1 MARITV
7 EDCIKL
13 INNQYDLVILAKERA
28 VQLGRGATPSVDPE
42 NDKKPVI
49 ALREI
54 SESKITPEELKESII
69 SKLRQIPDYEEE
81 EELEEVDNDTF
92 RQMYQG
98 GLSKSEMEKS
108 ATRKFTARSPRV
120 ETRAKPVEDTI
131 IDTEASSMTPSEVD
145 ESSDA
150 TEAPDANETSEV
162 DISIIES
169 GESNQDE
176 IDYETNAEVIEENV
190 SSKEVSDTE
199 SNQLENTPDVDVPI
213 TENSETS
220 QDETAGE
227 TNVQEMEENQSSQ
240 ENSNTESDQLGDTS
254 ENEATNVEE
263 LSKVTPDIEEDI
275 TPKE

>member
-13 INNQYDLVILAKERA
+13 VNNQYDLVILAKERA
-28 VQLGRGATPSVDPE
+28 VQLGRGATPAVDPE

-54 SESKITPEELKESII
+54 GESKITAEELKESIV

-120 ETRAKPVEDTI
+120 ESRAKPIE
-131 IDTEASSMTPSEVD
+131 EVIQPQP
-145 ESSDA
+145 SSD
-150 TEAPDANETSEV
+150 EIVPSDEELEK
-162 DISIIES
+162 IE
-169 GESNQDE
+169 Q
-176 IDYETNAEVIEENV
+176 
-190 SSKEVSDTE
+190 
-199 SNQLENTPDVDVPI
+199 
-213 TENSETS
+213 ENSEIDMMNDVKNSEVTEEQTS
-220 QDETAGE
+220 LSEPMNVSEVEENEINTIEADEVSETIDTIPETETAI
-227 TNVQEMEENQSSQ
+227 QEEN
-240 ENSNTESDQLGDTS
+240 DT
-254 ENEATNVEE
+254 
-263 LSKVTPDIEEDI
+263 
-275 TPKE
+275 KE

>member
-28 VQLGRGATPSVDPE
+28 VQLGRGATPAVDPE

-54 SESKITPEELKESII
+54 SESKITAEELKESIV

-120 ETRAKPVEDTI
+120 ESRAKPIEETASDLEVPPMSSEDI
-131 IDTEASSMTPSEVD
+131 NESPDLNDTQNVLD
-145 ESSDA
+145 
-150 TEAPDANETSEV
+150 TSEV
-162 DISIIES
+162 ESPITESI
-169 GESNQDE
+169 
-176 IDYETNAEVIEENV
+176 ETAHEETTDQTTVDPIEENQP
-190 SSKEVSDTE
+190 SEEE
-199 SNQLENTPDVDVPI
+199 SF
-213 TENSETS
+213 
-220 QDETAGE
+220 AA
-227 TNVQEMEENQSSQ
+227 
-240 ENSNTESDQLGDTS
+240 SDQLEDNN
-254 ENEATNVEE
+254 ENEVINVEE
-263 LSKVTPDIEEDI
+263 LPEVTSDIEEDNP
-275 TPKE
+275 PKE

>member
-28 VQLGRGATPSVDPE
+28 VQLGRGATPAVDPE

-54 SESKITPEELKESII
+54 SESKITAEELKESIV

-120 ETRAKPVEDTI
+120 ETRAKPIEDTVS
-131 IDTEASSMTPSEVD
+131 DGEASPLSSAGINETPD
-145 ESSDA
+145 L
-150 TEAPDANETSEV
+150 NETQDVLDTSEV
-162 DISIIES
+162 ESPITESI
-169 GESNQDE
+169 
-176 IDYETNAEVIEENV
+176 ETAHEETTDQTTVDPIEENQP
-190 SSKEVSDTE
+190 SEEE
-199 SNQLENTPDVDVPI
+199 SF
-213 TENSETS
+213 
-220 QDETAGE
+220 AA
-227 TNVQEMEENQSSQ
+227 
-240 ENSNTESDQLGDTS
+240 SDQLEDNN
-254 ENEATNVEE
+254 ENEVINVEE
-263 LSKVTPDIEEDI
+263 LPEVTSDIEEDNP
-275 TPKE
+275 PKE

>member
-28 VQLGRGATPSVDPE
+28 VQLGRGATPAVDPE

-54 SESKITPEELKESII
+54 SESKITAEELKESIV
-69 SKLRQIPDYEEE
+69 SKLRLIPDYEEE

-120 ETRAKPVEDTI
+120 ETRAKPIEETLSDVEG
-131 IDTEASSMTPSEVD
+131 SSMKSTDINESPDLNDIQDVLDTSE
-145 ESSDA
+145 A
-150 TEAPDANETSEV
+150 EAPIAESIETVHEETTDQTTV
-162 DISIIES
+162 DP
-169 GESNQDE
+169 
-176 IDYETNAEVIEENV
+176 IEENP
-190 SSKEVSDTE
+190 SSE
-199 SNQLENTPDVDVPI
+199 
-213 TENSETS
+213 
-220 QDETAGE
+220 
-227 TNVQEMEENQSSQ
+227 EENF
-240 ENSNTESDQLGDTS
+240 TKSDQPEDI
-254 ENEATNVEE
+254 NEDEVINVEE
-263 LSKVTPDIEEDI
+263 LPEVTSDIEEDN
-275 TPKE
+275 TAKE

>member
-13 INNQYDLVILAKERA
+13 VNNQYDLVILAKERA
-28 VQLGRGATPSVDPE
+28 VQLGRGATPAVDPE

-54 SESKITPEELKESII
+54 GESKITAEELKESIV

-120 ETRAKPVEDTI
+120 ESRAKPIE
-131 IDTEASSMTPSEVD
+131 EVIQPQP
-145 ESSDA
+145 SSD
-150 TEAPDANETSEV
+150 EIVPSD
-162 DISIIES
+162 
-169 GESNQDE
+169 DE
-176 IDYETNAEVIEENV
+176 LEKIEE
-190 SSKEVSDTE
+190 
-199 SNQLENTPDVDVPI
+199 
-213 TENSETS
+213 ENSEIDMTNDAENSEIMEDTTS
-220 QDETAGE
+220 LSEPMNVSEVEETEINTIEADEVSESIDTVPE
-227 TNVQEMEENQSSQ
+227 TETSIQEEN
-240 ENSNTESDQLGDTS
+240 DT
-254 ENEATNVEE
+254 
-263 LSKVTPDIEEDI
+263 
-275 TPKE
+275 KE

>member
-28 VQLGRGATPSVDPE
+28 VQLGRGATPAVDPE

-54 SESKITPEELKESII
+54 SESKITAEELKESIV

-120 ETRAKPVEDTI
+120 ETRAKPIEDTVS
-131 IDTEASSMTPSEVD
+131 DDEASPLSSAGINETPD
-145 ESSDA
+145 L
-150 TEAPDANETSEV
+150 NETQDVLDTSEV
-162 DISIIES
+162 ESPITESI
-169 GESNQDE
+169 
-176 IDYETNAEVIEENV
+176 ETAHEETTDQTTVDPIEENQP
-190 SSKEVSDTE
+190 SEEE
-199 SNQLENTPDVDVPI
+199 SFAV
-213 TENSETS
+213 
-220 QDETAGE
+220 
-227 TNVQEMEENQSSQ
+227 
-240 ENSNTESDQLGDTS
+240 SDQLEDNN
-254 ENEATNVEE
+254 ENEVINVEE
-263 LSKVTPDIEEDI
+263 LPEVTSDIEEDNP
-275 TPKE
+275 PKE

>member
-28 VQLGRGATPSVDPE
+28 VQLGRGATPAVDPE

-54 SESKITPEELKESII
+54 SESKITAEELKESIV

-120 ETRAKPVEDTI
+120 ETRAKPIEDTASDVEVPPMSSEDI
-131 IDTEASSMTPSEVD
+131 NESPDLNDTQNVL
-145 ESSDA
+145 
-150 TEAPDANETSEV
+150 ETSEV
-162 DISIIES
+162 ES
-169 GESNQDE
+169 
-176 IDYETNAEVIEENV
+176 
-190 SSKEVSDTE
+190 
-199 SNQLENTPDVDVPI
+199 PI
-213 TENSETS
+213 TESIEKAHEEITD
-220 QDETAGE
+220 QTTVDPID
-227 TNVQEMEENQSSQ
+227 ENQP
-240 ENSNTESDQLGDTS
+240 TEAESFAASDQLEDNN
-254 ENEATNVEE
+254 ENEVINVEE
-263 LSKVTPDIEEDI
+263 LPEVTSDIEEDN

>member
-28 VQLGRGATPSVDPE
+28 VQLGRGATPAVDPE

-54 SESKITPEELKESII
+54 SESKITAEELKESIV

-120 ETRAKPVEDTI
+120 ETRAKPIEDTVS
-131 IDTEASSMTPSEVD
+131 DVEASPMSSTD
-145 ESSDA
+145 INES
-150 TEAPDANETSEV
+150 PDLDDTQDVLDTSEV
-162 DISIIES
+162 EASIVES
-169 GESNQDE
+169 
-176 IDYETNAEVIEENV
+176 V
-190 SSKEVSDTE
+190 
-199 SNQLENTPDVDVPI
+199 
-213 TENSETS
+213 
-220 QDETAGE
+220 ETAHEE
-227 TNVQEMEENQSSQ
+227 TTDQTTVDPIEENQSS
-240 ENSNTESDQLGDTS
+240 EKESFDKSDQLEEIN
-254 ENEATNVEE
+254 ENEVINVEE
-263 LSKVTPDIEEDI
+263 LPEVTSDIEEDN

>member
-28 VQLGRGATPSVDPE
+28 VQLGRGATPAVDPE

-54 SESKITPEELKESII
+54 SESKITAEELKESIV

-120 ETRAKPVEDTI
+120 ETRAKPIEDTVS
-131 IDTEASSMTPSEVD
+131 DDEASPL
-145 ESSDA
+145 SSA
-150 TEAPDANETSEV
+150 GINETSDLNETQDVLDTSEV
-162 DISIIES
+162 ESPITESI
-169 GESNQDE
+169 
-176 IDYETNAEVIEENV
+176 ETAHEETTDQTTVDPIEENQP
-190 SSKEVSDTE
+190 SEEE
-199 SNQLENTPDVDVPI
+199 SF
-213 TENSETS
+213 
-220 QDETAGE
+220 AA
-227 TNVQEMEENQSSQ
+227 
-240 ENSNTESDQLGDTS
+240 SDQLEDNN
-254 ENEATNVEE
+254 ENEVINVEE
-263 LSKVTPDIEEDI
+263 LPEVTSDIEEDNP
-275 TPKE
+275 PKE

>member
-28 VQLGRGATPSVDPE
+28 VQLGRGATPAVDPE

-54 SESKITPEELKESII
+54 SESKITAEELKESIV

-98 GLSKSEMEKS
+98 GLSKSEMEKT

-120 ETRAKPVEDTI
+120 ETRAKPIEDTVS
-131 IDTEASSMTPSEVD
+131 DDEASPLSSAGINETPD
-145 ESSDA
+145 L
-150 TEAPDANETSEV
+150 NETQDVLDTSEV
-162 DISIIES
+162 ESPITESI
-169 GESNQDE
+169 
-176 IDYETNAEVIEENV
+176 ETAHEETTDQTTVDPIEENQP
-190 SSKEVSDTE
+190 SEEE
-199 SNQLENTPDVDVPI
+199 SF
-213 TENSETS
+213 
-220 QDETAGE
+220 AA
-227 TNVQEMEENQSSQ
+227 
-240 ENSNTESDQLGDTS
+240 SDQLEDNN
-254 ENEATNVEE
+254 ENEVINVEE
-263 LSKVTPDIEEDI
+263 LPEVTSDIEEDNP
-275 TPKE
+275 PKE